1 MGGLLHGDES
11 LLPFHGQGTL
21 LRGGYCASL
30 LNTGQMTSEEGLAL
44 LGMGGKTSC
53 ACCQSNWTLPSSKG
67 PWGGQPVSEAEEL
80 FPLSLSIVFHWENR
94 LN

>member
-1 MGGLLHGDES
+1 MEMNPCYPSTGMDPCS
-11 LLPFHGQGTL
+11 
-21 LRGGYCASL
+21 GGYHTSL

-80 FPLSLSIVFHWENR
+80 FPLSFSIVFHWENR